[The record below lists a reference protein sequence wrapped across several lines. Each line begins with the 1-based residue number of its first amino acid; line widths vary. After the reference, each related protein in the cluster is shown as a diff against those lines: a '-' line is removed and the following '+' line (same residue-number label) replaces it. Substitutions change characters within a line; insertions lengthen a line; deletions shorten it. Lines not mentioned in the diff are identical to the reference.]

1 MNRFRAVSNTATL
14 LVKPLLSNEDIVGY
28 FAAQDEENDSLRNQ
42 LQYMKRSL
50 DQFQQSLEAVAKHLN
65 DTVPNRNIRRVR
77 SDIQSEKNQMEAS
90 LDSVRTFKE
99 NLNLI
104 YNYDRLKTI
113 GSLHHTSIG
122 QLRFIFYRRPSVFC

>member
-42 LQYMKRSL
+42 LEYMKRSL
-50 DQFQQSLEAVAKHLN
+50 DQVQQSLEAVAKHLN